1 MPVSAPLSID
11 DSRYSTS
18 RPRKPIYVSIWTE
31 IGVPSLRLRDVLL
44 RIDKWHLDNRRRDGR
59 PRPRRAL
66 PDRGRYRRPPSA
78 LTSWD

>member
-31 IGVPSLRLRDVLL
+31 IGVPSLRLSPHQSPILICDCFVAR
-44 RIDKWHLDNRRRDGR
+44 LDTI
-59 PRPRRAL
+59 
-66 PDRGRYRRPPSA
+66 SMCA
-78 LTSWD
+78 LTG